1 MPTPYLIHVTPFP
14 RNGWLVAQYI
24 AMQKKNFAA
33 LRKEKMRKPQ
43 KRASNI
49 ISGHSTVLRST
60 VKDLKE

>member
-1 MPTPYLIHVTPFP
+1 MIS
-14 RNGWLVAQYI
+14 QYI

-33 LRKEKMRKPQ
+33 LRKEKIRKPQ

-60 VKDLKE
+60 FEDLKE